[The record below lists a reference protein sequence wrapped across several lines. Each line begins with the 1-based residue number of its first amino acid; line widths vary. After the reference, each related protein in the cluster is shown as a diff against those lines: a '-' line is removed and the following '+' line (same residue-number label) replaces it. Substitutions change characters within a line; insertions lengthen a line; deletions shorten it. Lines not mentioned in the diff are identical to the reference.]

1 MGNRYILNPK
11 TLVRLGLN
19 NAYIGSLM
27 KKKITLATFNRNS
40 PTESFKL
47 LLRDCILTR
56 FQNIFSIPYLL
67 YTPNLVITRYLKHS
81 ACYYYLSTFSSHQ
94 TQHVE
99 KGQTIIHKCCCVQLL
114 SSRCSKPLSRKHH
127 GKNFRLSLFFCL
139 KITSSHH
146 HLTYISSA
154 ISQLLRASN

>member
-1 MGNRYILNPK
+1 M
-11 TLVRLGLN
+11 TL
-19 NAYIGSLM
+19 
-27 KKKITLATFNRNS
+27 RNS
-40 PTESFKL
+40 
-47 LLRDCILTR
+47 LTSVEL
-56 FQNIFSIPYLL
+56 FQNSCLDCSTY
-67 YTPNLVITRYLKHS
+67 
-81 ACYYYLSTFSSHQ
+81 YYYLSKFFSHQ

-146 HLTYISSA
+146 LTQLCHFSTFEGFQLVSMLSFFPQLHIIWGGLIFRQFFHLLEIIMYPITTI
-154 ISQLLRASN
+154 LLM

>member
-1 MGNRYILNPK
+1 M
-11 TLVRLGLN
+11 TL
-19 NAYIGSLM
+19 
-27 KKKITLATFNRNS
+27 RNS
-40 PTESFKL
+40 LTSVKL
-47 LLRDCILTR
+47 
-56 FQNIFSIPYLL
+56 FQNSCSDCSTY
-67 YTPNLVITRYLKHS
+67 
-81 ACYYYLSTFSSHQ
+81 YYYLGTFFSHQ
-94 TQHVE
+94 TLHVE

-154 ISQLLRASN
+154 ISQLLRASNQFRCSAFFPPYNLGLFSDNFSICLILYHYYAFHVKCTQV